1 MTTSLY
7 SSGEEYE
14 TKVQIDDLSTVTSVD
29 IGLYHDGEVSGDTAN
44 GDDLADSDDVGTIST
59 EPSGA
64 AYARQTE
71 SLDTSGFEAVQDS
84 GDWQLQSL
92 NQVSFDLS
100 DDGSGTV
107 DAYFVVISVQLDG
120 DSSATD
126 HLWFSGNLSSDYDLS
141 QTNGVDIDANGIGR
155 SLE

>member
-14 TKVQIDDLSTVTSVD
+14 TKVQIDELSTVTSVD
-29 IGLYHDGEVSGDTAN
+29 IGLYHDGEVSGDTTN
-44 GDDLADSDDVGTIST
+44 GDDLADSDDVGAIST
-59 EPSGA
+59 EPSGS

-71 SLDTSGFEAVQDS
+71 SLDTSGFEVVQDS

-126 HLWFSGNLSSDYDLS
+126 HLWLSGNLSSDYDLS

-155 SLE
+155 SLD